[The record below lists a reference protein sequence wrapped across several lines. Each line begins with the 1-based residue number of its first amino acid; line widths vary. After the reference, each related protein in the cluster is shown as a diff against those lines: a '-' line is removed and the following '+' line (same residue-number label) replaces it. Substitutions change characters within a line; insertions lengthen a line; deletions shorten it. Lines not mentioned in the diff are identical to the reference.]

1 MTFKQFWADPYQ
13 CELATRIAT
22 VDGDW
27 VTVEATIFYA
37 FSGGQESDSG
47 TLGGLPVLEARK
59 EGTERRYRL
68 PADHG
73 LQPGD
78 AVDMAIDEPRRQALM
93 RLHFAAELVLELVG
107 ERLPDCVKIGA
118 HIAADKARIDF
129 ATATNVTG
137 ELPALEARVA
147 EIVAEDRPIESGFED
162 VATERRYWAVDGLA
176 RVPCGGTH
184 LRRTG
189 EVGGVR
195 LRRRNP
201 GRGKER
207 IEIMLCDPPLPG

>member
-1 MTFKQFWADPYQ
+1 MTHKVFWDEPYRTS
-13 CELATRIAT
+13 LATRIAS
-22 VDGDW
+22 VDGDV
-27 VTVEATIFYA
+27 VTLEATIFYA

-47 TLGGLPVLEARK
+47 TIGGLPVLDARK
-59 EGTERRYRL
+59 AGTARL
-68 PADHG
+68 YTLPSGHG
-73 LQPGD
+73 LRTGD
-78 AVDMAIDEPRRQALM
+78 AVEVAIDGARRLALM

-107 ERLPDCVKIGA
+107 ELLPGSDKIGA

-129 ATATNVTG
+129 ATESSVAPLLAG
-137 ELPALEARVA
+137 LEARVA
-147 EIVAEDRPIESGFED
+147 EIVAADLPIASAFED
-162 VATERRYWAVDGLA
+162 EASERRYWAVDGLA

-195 LRRRNP
+195 LKRRNP

-207 IEIMLCDPPLPG
+207 IEIMLCDPPPPG